1 MRILTAMMCVLL
13 AACTSDNKALIMK
26 HRLACE
32 AVYNNNGYLICNNKN
47 GPGYIVWDS
56 ERIVGQ
62 FDSNSLSQVK
72 SDVDS
77 GTVQKYTNFYEYR
90 LGKQLSATPAQVKEL
105 WKLKIYSVFEYESQS
120 NAMSPRPKDVEE
132 FLLYK
137 RRAVEKAALEKTAQE
152 KIATERA
159 AAERIRTKNVASAN
173 IAASF
178 DKTGLI
184 DLKNEGT
191 TRGSCVGVGKHL
203 QISTVYLYNKM
214 IQTPAEGQDG
224 LWKTHRE
231 ANKITELGQ
240 SAKYLSEVLSDGA
253 TNHVPPSQMMD
264 YTKQTF
270 EGFRR
275 ANDTLYNPWIAIN
288 AWDFCRNILRF

>member
-13 AACTSDNKALIMK
+13 AACTTDNKALIMK

-62 FDSNSLSQVK
+62 FDNNSLSQVK
-72 SDVDS
+72 SDLDS

-90 LGKQLSATPAQVKEL
+90 LGKQLSATPTQVKEL
-105 WKLKIYSVFEYESQS
+105 WNLKIYSVFEYENQS
-120 NAMSPRPKDVEE
+120 NAMSPRPKNLEE

-159 AAERIRTKNVASAN
+159 AAERIRRNQEFAKKFPYTAVLSCSIGGSGIVTLIACFSGSHNVN
-173 IAASF
+173 
-178 DKTGLI
+178 TQL
-184 DLKNEGT
+184 EVR
-191 TRGSCVGVGKHL
+191 RGSFYRMY
-203 QISTVYLYNKM
+203 QY
-214 IQTPAEGQDG
+214 
-224 LWKTHRE
+224 W
-231 ANKITELGQ
+231 
-240 SAKYLSEVLSDGA
+240 EVLQAGEQTA
-253 TNHVPPSQMMD
+253 QGIEIPLESQ
-264 YTKQTF
+264 F
-270 EGFRR
+270 S
-275 ANDTLYNPWIAIN
+275 IN
-288 AWDFCRNILRF
+288 AQNASESLLLNLKIVKTSTGEVLYQKSAARWGNVSARN